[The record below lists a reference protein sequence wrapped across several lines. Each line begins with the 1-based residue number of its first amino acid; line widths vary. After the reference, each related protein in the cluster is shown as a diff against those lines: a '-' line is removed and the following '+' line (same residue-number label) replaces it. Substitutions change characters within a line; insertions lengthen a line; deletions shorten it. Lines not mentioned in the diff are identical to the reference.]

1 MRLAHLVTLSLA
13 LLLGACGFQLRGT
26 GSFDFAIKEFRFK
39 ADDSLAPLAKN
50 LQESLQNQGIV
61 LSDTA
66 EYSLHLGREEHS
78 QRQVSFTAGTRT
90 GENMLI
96 SSVPYEIRLGNLPA
110 LISEHAE
117 VQRVMSFNHSHA
129 SASSEENNL
138 LREEMRRELVN
149 QLLLRLQAL
158 KPEQLE
164 QLRDKAQARA
174 DAEKAA
180 RDSEQQRL
188 LQQEKM
194 FQIN

>member
-39 ADDSLAPLAKN
+39 ASDSLAPLAKN
-50 LQESLQNQGIV
+50 LQESLKNQGIT
-61 LSDTA
+61 LTDSA
-66 EYSLHLGREEHS
+66 EYSLYLGHEALS

-90 GENMLI
+90 GESMLT
-96 SSVPYEIRLGNLPA
+96 SSVLYEIRSGDLPA
-110 LISEHAE
+110 LISGRAE

-129 SASSEENNL
+129 AASNEENNL

-164 QLRDKAQARA
+164 QLRVKAQARA
-174 DAEKAA
+174 DADKAA
-180 RDSEQQRL
+180 SDSEQQRL
-188 LQQEKM
+188 QQQENM
-194 FQIN
+194 FQLN